1 MGRSIDLDDPLTL
14 AIAPPADETP
24 EARALRLQLEDEARR
39 TNDEIDEM
47 LRQERA
53 ALRKRKKPVKVLLL
67 GQSESG
73 KSTTLKSVSLIF
85 FLSHIIHTLIT
96 LLKDFQLTY
105 ARKAWQDER
114 QSWRAIIQL
123 NLVRSVT
130 TILDLLHTELTGA
143 PLPASSPF
151 ALAALTAD
159 ADDPTAFAQD
169 AADVGGQEK
178 MPRLSFTEKHKLLK
192 LKLAPL
198 RKVQADLEK
207 RLGSGAEEPTPFEG
221 GSGTNTTA
229 APFDQS
235 PYSNGYAAPSSPTR
249 RQEFYVRSST
259 GWKSALEKLRPARP
273 STSSSRD
280 SMEGARGRREAEETS
295 QIIAGCR
302 EDMKALW
309 EDKTVRE
316 MLARRKVRLEEGGG
330 L

>member
-1 MGRSIDLDDPLTL
+1 M
-14 AIAPPADETP
+14 
-24 EARALRLQLEDEARR
+24 
-39 TNDEIDEM
+39 
-47 LRQERA
+47 
-53 ALRKRKKPVKVLLL
+53 
-67 GQSESG
+67 
-73 KSTTLKSVSLIF
+73 
-85 FLSHIIHTLIT
+85 
-96 LLKDFQLTY
+96 TY

-151 ALAALTAD
+151 ALATVDPEDSTFSQDTAD
-159 ADDPTAFAQD
+159 TPS
-169 AADVGGQEK
+169 QEK

-235 PYSNGYAAPSSPTR
+235 PYNTGYAAPSSPTR

-309 EDKTVRE
+309 EDKVVRE
-316 MLARRKVRLEEGGG
+316 MLTRRKVRLEEGGG